1 MADQWLKT
9 NSLLMLGVTCW
20 LVALAPAPK
29 LAKAIAYG
37 MGIAALYR
45 TVTESRKLIFEEARQ
60 SAFMIMNQELEQL
73 EIALHTSNQEQNLYR
88 AYGAVDDE
96 PTYPPEVKE
105 ELVKGLEHLYRE
117 PSADCETETSPS
129 TSLTKDFYLAVKS
142 LLEVKGETY
151 VIENV
156 LRLGGGQW
164 AKGKQRLQQILE
176 EGNKNEW

>member
-20 LVALAPAPK
+20 LVALAPTPK
-29 LAKAIAYG
+29 LAKALAYG

-45 TVTESRKLIFEEARQ
+45 TVTESRKLIIDEARA
-60 SAFMIMNQELEQL
+60 SAFMIVNQELEQL

-88 AYGAVDDE
+88 AYGAVDD

-105 ELVKGLEHLYRE
+105 ELVKGLEHLYQE
-117 PSADCETETSPS
+117 PSADCEIETSAS

-164 AKGKQRLQQILE
+164 AKGKQRLQQILD
-176 EGNKNEW
+176 EGMQQGW